1 MSNRI
6 YIVNKFVDN
15 SGQEMKGRQFMQKEK
30 RKRGRPVVLKM
41 PELIPDTPEN
51 IARAVITSPPVPK
64 GGWKYMK
71 PEKSKACSK

>member
-1 MSNRI
+1 
-6 YIVNKFVDN
+6 
-15 SGQEMKGRQFMQKEK
+15 MQKEK

-51 IARAVITSPPVPK
+51 IARAVLASPKTPK

-71 PEKSKACSK
+71 AKTTEGR